1 MNFSNLDPRYTNL
14 RRIGRGGFGDVY
26 RAHDGKLHRD
36 VAIKFLKPELASDP
50 TWRRRFRQEAT
61 AAGQLNHI
69 NITIIFELNDD
80 EHEPYIVMEFVDG
93 KPLSTIIDERTTL
106 TDPERLQL
114 LEQLC
119 AGLQYAHQR
128 QIVHRDIKPV
138 NLMVH
143 EEHDG
148 TQVVRTLKIL
158 DFGIAKMVN
167 TTHTMT
173 AGPFAFTPNY
183 VSPEQI
189 LGFDADLRSDIFAVG
204 AVAYE
209 LIVLRKAFEIKAKN
223 QFQILEEVKRKIV
236 DEPHT
241 PMTAVR
247 PDVDPELVAIVDR
260 ALAKD
265 PAARYGDLG
274 EMRRRVRAVRERL
287 EQALEASGAEPTVV
301 VDPRPHQAMRRAREL
316 MNDDDPQ
323 GAVAV
328 LEEVLT
334 LIPTPSLRLVVD
346 ELLTQARDQ
355 TRLKQARE
363 AEAARAAVAAAIA
376 SFQQGNQAAAV
387 HGLESFEPRA
397 LVAHDLAQ
405 LQQAAALVVNAT
417 HAVNEEPQRARQ
429 QALRALETFE
439 RPDLVANSLKNLS
452 LAAAARDRADA
463 EEEAAAQAA
472 IAAARTLFNSGARAD
487 AIAALQA
494 YADPRRVVDELNRQ
508 RRAVQQIDRASAAV
522 KTGDRR
528 MRAGALDEL
537 ATAPERDLIE
547 HALSELRT
555 LDGERQAAEDH
566 ASAAATLVKSAREQF
581 EAGDRDGALA
591 RLKGFTPVHPTV
603 SDVLTTLTA
612 RAAEL
617 KRAEEALRAARD
629 LIEHARVDFQE
640 GRRNPAI
647 AALEAHQ
654 DWPLVPEALAAMKG
668 AASAVTD
675 AERAMAT
682 GDAPARAAALKSLSR
697 FKPADLVAGAT
708 RELERRAAERDE
720 EERQIALLRTRA
732 ELEERARAIVKAARD
747 GFATGQRDEAL
758 KRLERFPDHG
768 LVADALGELQRLAAF
783 IANID
788 ERVRSGSPEERRLAL
803 AELEAATPAELLRDA
818 LVAGRALDAERTADE
833 RRKEEDARAAKAVAD
848 ATAVFDEGR
857 HDAAIAQLEGYA
869 PSHASVTAALSAL
882 REKRARIEAE
892 RERAALVQEAEAA
905 SAHAREEFAAGD
917 RDAAIER
924 LSAFRDPSLIAGLRD
939 ALSTAAREIEKA
951 RASVATGPAAAR
963 RDAIGRIA
971 SLTPPEWFKASL
983 DEFRHVDS
991 TRSAEEVRHEAER
1004 LVSSTREQFLNG
1016 QEEAALQALER
1027 FQPVNLVEGA
1037 LSELRNAHDA
1047 IARARQLVETGDDD
1061 ARQHAVDSLRAFTP
1075 AALVTAWV
1083 DRLHEDHLRRRA
1095 AELRARE
1102 ERELRER
1109 AEQAA
1114 AEARQAFE
1122 EGRVQESLA
1131 RLEGFDPPHPV
1142 VSDLLAE
1149 FRDTLA
1155 VRDLVARANESLTDG
1170 HLSDARTAIDEARA
1184 KRPADSVVDG
1194 LYRQIRARQRDARM
1208 RAARYVAVRFLVP
1221 GVLAGAAIVGSYE
1234 YWQRSRVTQNQPPPP
1249 QPHNTTSIPVPSTV
1263 PRGPSPEE
1271 VAQEVQGLTTGGR
1284 LLEAAQRIEQVP
1296 GWDHESALRDVAKKV
1311 VTLAQE
1317 HMRAVKTQ
1325 ATQAGA
1331 ATQSVLAQAGQFE
1344 SEAAAHAEASRLV
1357 EAVNSYSKAEQLF
1370 NQAIASHG
1378 DGVAATNV
1386 IQKALAERRLSEAAD
1401 LIVQDLAK
1409 PELAPLMPPFVR
1421 DVQGRAQQA
1430 ATAARKQ
1437 ALDAAASDQQPFKD
1451 ADAREKSAQRMTNPL
1466 QLAQAVK
1473 QYQEAVSL
1481 YGDAV
1486 EAKRRL
1492 AGRQEQQIK
1501 TFVTQ
1506 VRDLIAADKLTEA
1519 AGLIVRT
1526 PAEIQGDDRVAS
1538 LTQAVTDR
1546 ARQKVTVAKK
1556 AASDANAFQQKA
1568 FTDAIGREHAASEM
1582 TRPDQL
1588 PQAVQACEQAAALF
1602 QEALREK
1609 PAEGPAVNARVD
1621 VAAEQ
1626 TAINQLLGD
1635 YRKAYERLDEDAVR
1649 RIDPGFR
1656 GFSTQER
1663 TLLKSVQLSFTDLAI
1678 DVGSDGKSARLTARQ
1693 NFTYEWKRSGLARNS
1708 SGTISWSLLKSGGS
1722 WRVQ

>member
-14 RRIGRGGFGDVY
+14 RRVGRGGFGDVY
-26 RAHDGKLHRD
+26 RAYDGKLHRD

-189 LGFDADLRSDIFAVG
+189 LGFDADHRSDIFAVG

-274 EMRRRVRAVRERL
+274 EMRRQVRAVRERM
-287 EQALEASGAEPTVV
+287 EQALEESGAEPTVV

-328 LEEVLT
+328 LEDVLT

-355 TRLKQARE
+355 TRVKQARE
-363 AEAARAAVAAAIA
+363 AEAARAAVVAAIA

-405 LQQAAALVVNAT
+405 LQQAAALVLNAT
-417 HAVNEEPQRARQ
+417 QAVNEEPQRARQ

-439 RPDLVANSLKNLS
+439 RRDLVANNLKNLS
-452 LAAAARDRADA
+452 LAAAARDKAEA

-487 AIAALQA
+487 AIAALEA

-508 RRAVQQIDRASAAV
+508 RRAVQQIDQASAAV

-528 MRAGALDEL
+528 MRASALGEL
-537 ATAPERDLIE
+537 AAAPERDLVE

-555 LDGERQAAEDH
+555 LDAERQAAEDH

-591 RLKGFTPVHPTV
+591 RLKAFAPAHPTV

-617 KRAEEALRAARD
+617 TRAEEALRAARE
-629 LIEHARVDFQE
+629 LTEHARVDFQG
-640 GRRNPAI
+640 GRRDPAI
-647 AALEAHQ
+647 ATLEAHQ
-654 DWPLVPEALAAMKG
+654 DWPLVPEALAAMKAAAG
-668 AASAVTD
+668 ALAD
-675 AERAMAT
+675 AEHAMAT
-682 GDAPARAAALKSLSR
+682 ADAPARAAALKSLSR

-747 GFATGQRDEAL
+747 GFAAGQRDEAM
-758 KRLERFPDHG
+758 KRLERFPDPG
-768 LVADALGELQRLAAF
+768 LVADALGELRRLAAF

-803 AELEAATPAELLRDA
+803 AELEAATPAELLREA

-857 HDAAIAQLEGYA
+857 PDAAIAQLEAYS
-869 PSHASVTAALSAL
+869 PSHARVTAALSAL

-892 RERAALVQEAEAA
+892 RERAALVQEAEDA
-905 SAHAREEFAAGD
+905 SAHAREEFIAGD
-917 RDAAIER
+917 RDAAIDR

-939 ALSTAAREIEKA
+939 ALRAAAREIERA

-963 RDAIGRIA
+963 RDAIDRIA
-971 SLTPPEWFKASL
+971 GLTPPEWFKASL
-983 DEFRHVDS
+983 DEFRHINS
-991 TRSAEEVRHEAER
+991 TRSAEELRQEAER
-1004 LVSSTREQFLNG
+1004 LVISTRAQFLNG

-1027 FQPVNLVEGA
+1027 FQPANLVEGA
-1037 LSELRNAHDA
+1037 LSELRGAHDA

-1061 ARQHAVDSLRAFTP
+1061 ARQHAVDFLRAFTP

-1122 EGRVQESLA
+1122 EGRVQEALA
-1131 RLEGFDPPHPV
+1131 RLEGFDPPHSI
-1142 VSDLLAE
+1142 VSDLLSE
-1149 FRDTLA
+1149 FRVTLA
-1155 VRDLVARANESLTDG
+1155 VRDLVARATQSLADG
-1170 HLSDARTAIDEARA
+1170 HLSDAHAAIDEARA
-1184 KRPADSVVDG
+1184 KRPADSAVDG

-1221 GVLAGAAIVGSYE
+1221 GVLACAAVVGGYE
-1234 YWQRSRVTQNQPPPP
+1234 YWQQSRVTQNPPPP
-1249 QPHNTTSIPVPSTV
+1249 LPANTTSIPVPSTV

-1271 VAQEVQGLTTGGR
+1271 VAQEAQGLTTGGR
-1284 LLEAAQRIEQVP
+1284 FLEAAQRIEQVP

-1311 VTLAQE
+1311 VTSAQD
-1317 HMRAVKTQ
+1317 HMQGVKTQ

-1331 ATQSVLAQAGQFE
+1331 ATQSVFAQAGQFE
-1344 SEAAAHAEASRLV
+1344 SEARAHAEASRIV

-1409 PELAPLMPPFVR
+1409 PDLAPLMPPFAR
-1421 DVQGRAQQA
+1421 DVLGRAQQA
-1430 ATAARKQ
+1430 ATSARKQ

-1451 ADAREKSAQRMTNPL
+1451 ADARERSAQRMTNPL

-1519 AGLIVRT
+1519 AGLVVHT

-1538 LTQAVTDR
+1538 LMQAVTDR
-1546 ARQKVTVAKK
+1546 ARQKMTVAKK

-1568 FTDAIGREHAASEM
+1568 FTDAMGREHAASEM

-1588 PQAVQACEQAAALF
+1588 PQAVQAYDQATALF
-1602 QEALREK
+1602 QEALRQRPE
-1609 PAEGPAVNARVD
+1609 ASELTARVD
-1621 VAAEQ
+1621 VVAEQ

-1708 SGTISWSLLKSGGS
+1708 SGTISWSLLKSGGR